1 MTIKTTLTAI
11 ILTALF
17 IGCASQPRHAVLVDD
32 DWKSLFNGSDLSG
45 WHVRCLPQDKDKV
58 FWTVSDGAI
67 EANSLGR
74 SDHDYVWLI
83 SDGEYDNFHLRLK
96 FQAFRSS
103 NGNSGVQFRSRYDSS
118 APNGGWLN
126 GPQVD
131 IHPPIPFHTGLIYD
145 ETKGYQRWIWPS
157 LKNWEIQPD
166 QAPAAAHDIELLFAD
181 TDAEAW
187 NSLEIICD
195 GPHIQTLVNGL
206 LVSDYDAA
214 DILDDAIHKARN
226 VGTKGHL
233 ALQLHANDE
242 LRIRF
247 KDVQI
252 KTVK

>member
-1 MTIKTTLTAI
+1 MKKTLI
-11 ILTALF
+11 VLILTVLL
-17 IGCASQPRHAVLVDD
+17 IGCSSQPKYSAQVDD
-32 DWKSLFNGSDLSG
+32 NWQSLFNGTDLSG
-45 WHVRCLPQDKDKV
+45 WHIRCMPKDRDKV
-58 FWTVSDGAI
+58 FWTVNDGVI
-67 EANSLGR
+67 EANSMGR
-74 SDHDYVWLI
+74 GDHDYVWLI

-166 QAPAAAHDIELLFAD
+166 QAPPAAHQIELVYAD
-181 TDAEAW
+181 NDAEAW

-195 GPHIQTLVNGL
+195 EMHVQTLVNGL

-214 DILDDAIHKARN
+214 GVLDDAIHKARN
-226 VGTKGHL
+226 VGTKGHI

-247 KDVQI
+247 KDIQI
-252 KTVK
+252 KMIK